1 MMKSKLLVL
10 LLLFSGFLF
19 AEVETEK
26 IRALGYGVSA
36 NTAIQEALIESLKQR
51 KGVNI
56 DSIRTFKNDISEY
69 AKSIDG
75 QSTNEVEINKL
86 IQSKVTEITTGII
99 HRYRIIENRK
109 NSDNEWEAE
118 LEIIFKKYKTP
129 GISPHSRRKIA
140 IMPFR
145 TLKSSYQI
153 NDKIYSSTET
163 SRQFAQHLTNH
174 IIHSRRFSVLDR
186 EYMDEYLKER
196 KLVLSTNS
204 SLDEQMKL
212 GEVLGVD
219 YMIVGKI
226 GQASINKNKEYL
238 DLIGETL
245 ITRGAEFNIDYRI
258 IVMPTRQIKWS
269 DTVSM
274 SIDSKTMKSLTQN
287 ATDNVIH
294 QRVMDYF
301 AQIISGQL
309 LANIF
314 PLKIVNISQRLKTI
328 TLNQGGKSL
337 KVGEVFEVMTLGEEM
352 FDPYTKES
360 LGQDEEQIAI
370 AKILKVLPKFSK
382 AKIIKGSI
390 EDIQKG
396 DIVRRKQTNNT
407 WLDIEMVNP
416 LWKVH

>member
-1 MMKSKLLVL
+1 MRNKLLVL
-10 LLLFSGFLF
+10 LLLFSTSLF
-19 AEVETEK
+19 AEVEIEK
-26 IRALGYGVSA
+26 VRVLGYGVSA

-51 KGVNI
+51 KGISIN
-56 DSIRTFKNDISEY
+56 SIRTFENDILEY
-69 AKSIDG
+69 AESIDG
-75 QSTNEVEINKL
+75 QSSSEVEINKL
-86 IQSKVTEITTGII
+86 MQSKITETTQGII
-99 HRYRIIENRK
+99 HNYRIIENNK
-109 NSDNEWEAE
+109 VAENEWEAE
-118 LEIIFKKYKTP
+118 LEIVFKKYKTP

-145 TLKSSYQI
+145 TLKNQYQI
-153 NDKIYSSTET
+153 NDKIYSANET

-174 IIHSRRFSVLDR
+174 ITHSRRFSVLDR
-186 EYMDEYLKER
+186 EYMDEYLKE
-196 KLVLSTNS
+196 KNIALSKNS

-226 GQASINKNKEYL
+226 GQASIDKNTEYL

-245 ITRGAEFNIDYRI
+245 ITRGAEFNVDYRI

-274 SIDSKTMKSLTQN
+274 SIGSNAMEGLTKN

-301 AQIISGQL
+301 AQIISDQL

-314 PLKIVNISQRLKTI
+314 PIKVINTSKRLKTI

-337 KVGEVFEVMTLGEEM
+337 KVGDFYEVMGLGEEM
-352 FDPYTKES
+352 FDPYTQES
-360 LGQDEEQIAI
+360 LGQDEEWIAT
-370 AKILKVLPKFSK
+370 AKISKVLPKFSK
-382 AKIIKGSI
+382 AKVTKGNI
-390 EDIQKG
+390 EDIRKG
-396 DIVRRKQTNNT
+396 DIVRKQQFNDTQSSQT
-407 WLDIEMVNP
+407 LDNP
-416 LWKVH
+416 LWKEH

>member
-1 MMKSKLLVL
+1 MKNKLLVF

-19 AEVETEK
+19 AEIETEK
-26 IRALGYGVSA
+26 VRALGYGVSA
-36 NTAIQEALIESLKQR
+36 NTAIQNALIESLKQR
-51 KGVNI
+51 KGVSI
-56 DSIRTFKNDISEY
+56 DSARTFKNDISEY
-69 AKSIDG
+69 AESING
-75 QSTNEVEINKL
+75 ESTNKVEIEKL
-86 IQSKVTEITTGII
+86 MLSKVTEITSGIV
-99 HRYRIIENRK
+99 HRYSIIENRK
-109 NSDNEWEAE
+109 IADNEWRAE
-118 LEIIFKKYKTP
+118 LEIVFKKYKTP

-140 IMPFR
+140 VMPFR
-145 TLKSSYQI
+145 TLKNHYKI
-153 NDKIYSSTET
+153 NDKVYSATET

-174 IIHSRRFSVLDR
+174 ITHSRRFSVLDR
-186 EYMDEYLKER
+186 EYMDEYLKEK
-196 KLVLSTNS
+196 KLVLSTS

-226 GQASINKNKEYL
+226 GQASIDKNREHL

-245 ITRGAEFNIDYRI
+245 ITRGAEFNVDYRI

-274 SIDSKTMKSLTQN
+274 SIDRKTMENLTKG
-287 ATDNVIH
+287 ATDNIIH

-314 PLKIVNISQRLKTI
+314 PLKVVGTSKRLKTI

-337 KVGEVFEVMTLGEEM
+337 KVGDIFEVMALGEEM

-360 LGQDEEQIAI
+360 LGQDEEKIATVRI
-370 AKILKVLPKFSK
+370 SKVLPKFSK
-382 AKIIKGSI
+382 AKIIKGDI
-390 EDIQKG
+390 DDIQKD
-396 DIVRRKQTNNT
+396 DIVRRQQRDNAQI
-407 WLDIEMVNP
+407 DVESENP
-416 LWKVH
+416 LWKTH